1 MTFEYEKSKIAAQSA
16 TDNASSQSHIVL
28 KNTFDP
34 LVTDPAA
41 ESKADYAKIA
51 EGWEYSVQIF
61 AARIKRSSESAWSGT
76 AATTAQQSISDYATD
91 ALNLTPALRE
101 LSTRVDEALTAVIN
115 TKRDIVP
122 YSDDPQSWWNPGD
135 WFDGNPEA
143 DAEELAR
150 KVVQEKYINPIAQTD
165 HSIPVLP
172 IPKDPTNPSG
182 DPGGTPGSGTPS
194 TGSPSTGSPTTGT
207 PTGTTPAAANPN
219 SNDPSTNPQSSGNTP
234 SSNNPTTGT
243 PTTGTPTGTN
253 PAGTNP
259 AATNVPTTNVPKT
272 NSPTGTPRTGTP
284 GSGSPGS
291 GSPSG
296 TSPGAGRSVTGT
308 PTSKGTSGGSGGSS
322 GKSTGTSS
330 GRNGTPGMG
339 GMGNRGGKGDDDDEH
354 KIPDYL
360 IQDRETE
367 LLGVQPRV
375 LPPGGVIGG

>member
-207 PTGTTPAAANPN
+207 PTGTTPLPRTRIPTIRRRIRSPAVTPRRPTIRRPVPRRRAHRRERTRPGRTPRPPTSPPPTSRRPTAPPVPRERARRARAAPVRAARPAPPRVRADRLPVPRHPRGPAAEVVGAAANR
-219 SNDPSTNPQSSGNTP
+219 
-234 SSNNPTTGT
+234 
-243 PTTGTPTGTN
+243 
-253 PAGTNP
+253 PAP
-259 AATNVPTTNVPKT
+259 AADATARRVWAAWVTVVAKAMTTT
-272 NSPTGTPRTGTP
+272 STRSRT
-284 GSGSPGS
+284 
-291 GSPSG
+291 
-296 TSPGAGRSVTGT
+296 
-308 PTSKGTSGGSGGSS
+308 
-322 GKSTGTSS
+322 
-330 GRNGTPGMG
+330 
-339 GMGNRGGKGDDDDEH
+339 
-354 KIPDYL
+354 I
-360 IQDRETE
+360 
-367 LLGVQPRV
+367 
-375 LPPGGVIGG
+375 